1 MNVVDVFLIPVAA
14 DRYELYCELPDD
26 DPGEP
31 PAGRGWFRNLWHRF
45 RQALADAE
53 RQRQDPQS
61 DALSSERGWYAR
73 MKGITFRK
81 IAETVAEQRLL
92 WHMRGRESAV
102 AVHPADVEAEEALR
116 VVRASMRSDFEKHR
130 YWIVID
136 TVLFILAGLLT
147 LLPGPN
153 VIAYYVG
160 FRLVGHYL
168 SMRGARQALDTVQWT
183 TSASTPLAELRRAM
197 TLDPDAREARVSA
210 IASELQLERL
220 ASFFRRTAVPSA

>member
-1 MNVVDVFLIPVAA
+1 VNGVDVFLIPVAA

-26 DPGEP
+26 DPGES

-73 MKGITFRK
+73 IKGMTLRK

-197 TLDPDAREARVSA
+197 TLDPEAREARVSA

>member
-1 MNVVDVFLIPVAA
+1 VDVFLIPVAA

-31 PAGRGWFRNLWHRF
+31 PEGRGWFRNLWHRF

-53 RQRQDPQS
+53 RQRQEPQ
-61 DALSSERGWYAR
+61 LEPLPSERSWYAR
-73 MKGITFRK
+73 IKGITLRK

-102 AVHPADVEAEEALR
+102 AVHPADVEGQEALR

-136 TVLFILAGLLT
+136 TVLLILAGLLT
-147 LLPGPN
+147 VLPGPN
-153 VIAYYVG
+153 VIAYFVG

-183 TSASTPLAELRRAM
+183 TSASTPLTELRRAI
-197 TLDPDAREARVSA
+197 TLDSEAREAHVSA

>member
-1 MNVVDVFLIPVAA
+1 MDVFLIPVAA

-26 DPGEP
+26 DPGDP
-31 PAGRGWFRNLWHRF
+31 PEGRGWFRNLWHRF
-45 RQALADAE
+45 RQALAEAE
-53 RQRQDPQS
+53 RARQQPP
-61 DALSSERGWYAR
+61 SEPPAVERSWYNR
-73 MKGITFRK
+73 IKGFTLRR
-81 IAETVAEQRLL
+81 IAESVAEQRLL
-92 WHMRGRESAV
+92 WHMRGRESAM
-102 AVHPADVEAEEALR
+102 AIHPADVAAEEALR

-130 YWIVID
+130 YWVVID
-136 TVLFILAGLLT
+136 AVLFILAGLLT
-147 LLPGPN
+147 ILPGPN

-168 SMRGARQALDTVQWT
+168 SMRGARQALDSVQWT
-183 TSASTPLAELRRAM
+183 TSASTPLAELRRAI

>member
-31 PAGRGWFRNLWHRF
+31 PAGRGWFRNVWHRF

-73 MKGITFRK
+73 IKGMTLRK

-136 TVLFILAGLLT
+136 TVLLILAGLLAV
-147 LLPGPN
+147 LPGPN
-153 VIAYYVG
+153 VIAYFVG

-183 TSASTPLAELRRAM
+183 TSASTPLSELRRAI
-197 TLDPDAREARVSA
+197 TLEPEAREAHVSA

>member
-1 MNVVDVFLIPVAA
+1 MDVFLIPVAA

-26 DPGEP
+26 DPGDP
-31 PAGRGWFRNLWHRF
+31 PEGRGWFRNLWHRF
-45 RQALADAE
+45 RQALAEAE
-53 RQRQDPQS
+53 RARQQPP
-61 DALSSERGWYAR
+61 SEPPAVERSWYNR
-73 MKGITFRK
+73 IKGLTLRR
-81 IAETVAEQRLL
+81 IAESVAEQRLL
-92 WHMRGRESAV
+92 WHMRGRESAM
-102 AVHPADVEAEEALR
+102 AIHPADVAAEEALR

-130 YWIVID
+130 YWVVID
-136 TVLFILAGLLT
+136 AVLFILAGLLT
-147 LLPGPN
+147 ILPGPN

-168 SMRGARQALDTVQWT
+168 SMRGARQALDSVQWT
-183 TSASTPLAELRRAM
+183 TSASTPLAELRRAI

>member
-1 MNVVDVFLIPVAA
+1 
-14 DRYELYCELPDD
+14 
-26 DPGEP
+26 
-31 PAGRGWFRNLWHRF
+31 
-45 RQALADAE
+45 
-53 RQRQDPQS
+53 
-61 DALSSERGWYAR
+61 
-73 MKGITFRK
+73 
-81 IAETVAEQRLL
+81 
-92 WHMRGRESAV
+92 MRGRESAV

-197 TLDPDAREARVSA
+197 TLDPEAREARVSA

>member
-1 MNVVDVFLIPVAA
+1 MDVFLIPVAA

-26 DPGEP
+26 DPGDP
-31 PAGRGWFRNLWHRF
+31 PEGRGWFRNLWHRF
-45 RQALADAE
+45 RQALAEAE
-53 RQRQDPQS
+53 RARQQPP
-61 DALSSERGWYAR
+61 SEPPAVERSWYNR
-73 MKGITFRK
+73 IKGLTLRR
-81 IAETVAEQRLL
+81 IAESVAEQRLL
-92 WHMRGRESAV
+92 WHMRGRESAM
-102 AVHPADVEAEEALR
+102 AIHPADVAAEEALC

-130 YWIVID
+130 YWVVID
-136 TVLFILAGLLT
+136 AVLFILAGLLT
-147 LLPGPN
+147 ILPGPN

-168 SMRGARQALDTVQWT
+168 SMRGARQALDSVQWT
-183 TSASTPLAELRRAM
+183 TSASTPLAELRRAI